1 MRNLLDPIMRR
12 PVEPF
17 DESDELAD
25 RPSRSARKRAA
36 EHMQKLGVRLVGLRE
51 AQLDA
56 LDLPEELRAAL
67 REARRLRGQSA
78 LARQHQ
84 YIGRLMRA
92 IEPAPIEAALAAA
105 QYRGPAKT

>member
-1 MRNLLDPIMRR
+1 MCP

-17 DESDELAD
+17 DESDDLAD

-36 EHMQKLGVRLVGLRE
+36 EHMQKLGVRLVAMRE
-51 AQLDA
+51 SQLDA
-56 LDLPEELRAAL
+56 LDLPEELRTAL

-92 IEPAPIEAALAAA
+92 LDAAPIEAALDTAAA
-105 QYRGPAKT
+105 LRSHRGKMPR

>member
-1 MRNLLDPIMRR
+1 MPA

-17 DESDELAD
+17 DESDDLAD

-36 EHMQKLGVRLVGLRE
+36 EYMQKLGVRLVALRE
-51 AQLDA
+51 SQLDA
-56 LDLPEELRAAL
+56 LDLPEELRTAL

-92 IEPAPIEAALAAA
+92 LDAAPIEAALDAAA
-105 QYRGPAKT
+105 GPGSHRGKMPR